1 MPKKPV
7 DPSKFML
14 SLNSNDFQPLQCDYG
29 DCSKY
34 VTWTDH
40 KNDQPVDLTEFF
52 NPDKLNYP
60 CTSVEDLVVRSGMNE
75 KPQAKILP
83 FKKRIKKPVLKL
95 VHNNPFVVRSEQ
107 INKLSVVEKKVWS
120 PIINISM
127 SKKVEELKYKKAV
140 ERQKLN
146 RQRVVKVEFLTI
158 SNFYRVTTAD
168 KQKHIFSVQQGQE
181 MFKLAIIV
189 EE

>member
-1 MPKKPV
+1 
-7 DPSKFML
+7 
-14 SLNSNDFQPLQCDYG
+14 
-29 DCSKY
+29 
-34 VTWTDH
+34 
-40 KNDQPVDLTEFF
+40 
-52 NPDKLNYP
+52 
-60 CTSVEDLVVRSGMNE
+60 
-75 KPQAKILP
+75 
-83 FKKRIKKPVLKL
+83 
-95 VHNNPFVVRSEQ
+95 
-107 INKLSVVEKKVWS
+107 
-120 PIINISM
+120 M

-168 KQKHIFSVQQGQE
+168 KQKHIFSVQKGQE